1 MALVSVLIP
10 AYKADYLRQAISS
23 AIGQTLQDI
32 EILIGDDTPEAALA
46 PVVESFDDPR
56 IRYFHHG
63 FQKGTRNFQ
72 ALWRRAT
79 GKYVKWLCDDD
90 LIMPAS
96 CEVLSAALSVNPASL
111 LAFHGRLIIDGN
123 NNVTHQP
130 PALLQP
136 GQTALVDRPYL
147 VQNMIASLH
156 NFIGEPSNVMLDR
169 ERVDV
174 ERIVDYRGLQLD
186 FLGSDVSM
194 FLNIAEQAPLVAVG
208 GYLSAFR
215 RHDGQA
221 SRVLSANFSAG
232 LYEWEL
238 MVRSEAAA
246 CNLLGPHLA
255 LAKQRLQA
263 LYASFVGEL
272 PEIARLF
279 ANLEELTTR
288 APAEL
293 LCSERFQADLAF
305 AREKVA
311 ERVAIRK
318 QQAAQARA
326 AAAATATA
334 TA

>member
-10 AYKADYLRQAISS
+10 AYKALFLRQAIAS

-72 ALWRRAT
+72 ALWRRAS

-90 LIMPAS
+90 LLMPAS

-111 LAFHGRLIIDGN
+111 LAFHGRVLIDGN
-123 NNVTHQP
+123 DNITHRP
-130 PALLQP
+130 PPLLQT
-136 GQTALVDRPYL
+136 GQTALVDRTYL
-147 VQNMIASLH
+147 VQNMVAGLH
-156 NFIGEPSNVMLDR
+156 NFIGEPSNVMLDH

-215 RHDGQA
+215 RHDGKA
-221 SRVLSANFSAG
+221 SHVLSANFSAG

-238 MVRSEAAA
+238 MIRSEAAA
-246 CNLLGPHLA
+246 GNLSGPHLA
-255 LAKQRLQA
+255 VAKQRLQGV
-263 LYASFVGEL
+263 YASFTAAL

-279 ANLEELTTR
+279 ANLDELTTL
-288 APAEL
+288 APAKL
-293 LCSERFQADLAF
+293 LSSERFQKDLAF
-305 AREKVA
+305 ARANVA
-311 ERVAIRK
+311 ERVAVRK
-318 QQAAQARA
+318 QQAAFARA
-326 AAAATATA
+326 AAA
-334 TA
+334 